1 MALVSLAKSQKPTAN
16 SHPMSEHLYID
27 SARVDAESLEPFSR
41 GLAPERRE
49 VLAPLLTFL
58 REWWSEEEG
67 VTVQTSGST
76 GTPKR
81 LQLAKLAMR
90 RSGLRSNRYF
100 QIQAGKRL
108 LLAMDLRY
116 IGAKMMVVRA
126 LLAGAELIVVQPSS
140 HPLATLSVAPQFV
153 SLVPLQL
160 HHTLEVLAERELLS
174 RAEQLIIGG
183 GAIHPTVEAQL
194 SALPVAAFATY
205 GMTETI
211 SHVALRRLNGPHAS
225 PLFYPLE
232 GVHLTQ
238 GAEGEL
244 IIEDRLLYP
253 EGPSLTTH
261 DLVKLHPDG
270 GFTIVG
276 RADNIINSGGIKIS
290 PEPIERKLAKVLDR
304 PLAISWIADA
314 ALGQKLVLVLE
325 GDSLSEGFAETLTEA
340 CQQLLPPYHRPKEI
354 RLVSHLPHNDNG
366 KLDRLALQRL
376 LLSLTSY
383 EANSKARQS

>member
-1 MALVSLAKSQKPTAN
+1 
-16 SHPMSEHLYID
+16 MSEHLYID
-27 SARVDAESLEPFSR
+27 SARVDAESLEPFAR
-41 GLAPERRE
+41 GLAPERRA
-49 VLAPLLTFL
+49 VLEPLLTFL
-58 REWWSEEEG
+58 REWWSEEEC

-100 QIQAGKRL
+100 QIQAGTHL

-126 LLAGAELIVVQPSS
+126 LLAGAELVVVQPSS

-160 HHTLEVLAERELLS
+160 HHTLEVPAERELLS

-183 GAIHPTVEAQL
+183 GAIHSTMEAQL
-194 SALPVAAFATY
+194 STLPVSAFATY

-211 SHVALRRLNGPHAS
+211 SHIALRRLNGPHAS

-238 GAEGEL
+238 GATGEL
-244 IIEDRLLYP
+244 IIEDRLVYP
-253 EGPSLTTH
+253 DGPRLTTH
-261 DLVKLHPDG
+261 DLVELHTDG

-290 PEPIERKLAKVLDR
+290 PEPIERKLAEVLDR

-325 GDSLSEGFAETLTEA
+325 GDSLPEGFTETLTEA
-340 CQQLLPPYHRPKEI
+340 CQEILPPYHRPKEI

-366 KLDRLALQRL
+366 KLDRRALQRL
-376 LLSLTSY
+376 LLTPQTK
-383 EANSKARQS
+383 EE

>member
-1 MALVSLAKSQKPTAN
+1 
-16 SHPMSEHLYID
+16 MSEHLYID
-27 SARVDAESLEPFSR
+27 SARVDAESLEPFAR
-41 GLAPERRE
+41 GLTPERRA
-49 VLAPLLTFL
+49 VLQPLLTFL
-58 REWWSEEEG
+58 REWWSEEKC

-90 RSGLRSNRYF
+90 RSGLRS
-100 QIQAGKRL
+100 
-108 LLAMDLRY
+108 LRY

-126 LLAGAELIVVQPSS
+126 LLAGAELVVVPPSS

-160 HHTLEVLAERELLS
+160 HHTLAVPAERELLS

-183 GAIHPTVEAQL
+183 GAIHSSMEAQL
-194 SALPVAAFATY
+194 STLPVAAFATY

-211 SHVALRRLNGPHAS
+211 SHIALRWLNGPHAS

-253 EGPSLTTH
+253 DGPRLTTH
-261 DLVKLHPDG
+261 DLVELHPDG

-290 PEPIERKLAKVLDR
+290 PEPIERKLAEALDR
-304 PLAISWIADA
+304 PLAISWIADV

-325 GDSLSEGFAETLTEA
+325 GDSLPEGFTETLTEA
-340 CQQLLPPYHRPKEI
+340 WQELLPPYHRPKEI

-366 KLDRLALQRL
+366 KLDRQALQRL
-376 LLSLTSY
+376 LLTPQTK
-383 EANSKARQS
+383 EE

>member
-1 MALVSLAKSQKPTAN
+1 
-16 SHPMSEHLYID
+16 MSEHLYID
-27 SARVDAESLEPFSR
+27 STRVDAERLEPFAQ
-41 GLAPERRE
+41 GLTSERRA
-49 VLAPLLTFL
+49 VLQPLLTFL
-58 REWWSEEEG
+58 REWWSEEEY
-67 VTVQTSGST
+67 VVVQTSGST

-81 LQLAKLAMR
+81 IRLTKCAMR

-100 QIQAGKRL
+100 QIEAGKRL

-126 LLAGAELIVVQPSS
+126 LLAGAELIVVPPSS

-160 HHTLEVLAERELLS
+160 HHTLEVPAERELLS
-174 RAEQLIIGG
+174 QAEQLIIGG
-183 GAIHPTVEAQL
+183 GAIHPAVEAQL
-194 SALPVAAFATY
+194 STLPVAAYATY

-211 SHVALRRLNGPHAS
+211 SHIALRRLNGPHAS

-232 GVHLTQ
+232 GVHLSQ
-238 GAEGEL
+238 GYEGEL

-261 DLVKLHPDG
+261 DLVALHPDG
-270 GFTIVG
+270 GFTIEG
-276 RADNIINSGGIKIS
+276 RADNIINSGGVKIS
-290 PEPIERKLAKVLDR
+290 PEPIERQLSAILAI

-325 GDSLSEGFAETLTEA
+325 GDSLSEGLAKSLDKT
-340 CQQLLPPYHRPKEI
+340 CKQLLPPYHRPKEI
-354 RLVSHLPHNDNG
+354 RCVAQLPHNDNG
-366 KLDRLALQRL
+366 KLDRRALQQL
-376 LLSLTSY
+376 LGATSAQHSHSQ
-383 EANSKARQS
+383 EL